1 MIVFVGFYLYLRIQ
15 MSCYHQILFFSKNA
29 SRSIS
34 KLLKSLSVEPS
45 IKRAKK
51 KFGKTLQESFLSFT
65 FVRYYKKFV
74 MGCIFVIRGILIY
87 IYAFDHNPPHI
98 HVRSGTDNFSITI
111 EDRIIEGIART
122 TTITIINKFIDDKKD
137 ELLEIWDKAQKGE
150 KINKIR

>member
-1 MIVFVGFYLYLRIQ
+1 MRFSGLRIQ
-15 MSCYHQILFFSKNA
+15 EINPLTFLAPLGQKYNIVREN
-29 SRSIS
+29 I
-34 KLLKSLSVEPS
+34 SLSYVV
-45 IKRAKK
+45 ITHKRAKK
-51 KFGKTLQESFLSFT
+51 KFGKTLQESFQSFT

>member
-1 MIVFVGFYLYLRIQ
+1 MDYIFY
-15 MSCYHQILFFSKNA
+15 CYVLLVFSKIA

-51 KFGKTLQESFLSFT
+51 KFGKTLQESFQSFT

>member
-1 MIVFVGFYLYLRIQ
+1 MRFSGLRIQ
-15 MSCYHQILFFSKNA
+15 EINPLTFLAPSGQKHNIVREN
-29 SRSIS
+29 I
-34 KLLKSLSVEPS
+34 SLSYVV
-45 IKRAKK
+45 ITHKRAKK
-51 KFGKTLQESFLSFT
+51 KFGKTLQESFQSFT
-65 FVRYYKKFV
+65 FVRYTIKNLLWVAFLL
-74 MGCIFVIRGILIY
+74 FEAFLIY

>member
-1 MIVFVGFYLYLRIQ
+1 M
-15 MSCYHQILFFSKNA
+15 
-29 SRSIS
+29 
-34 KLLKSLSVEPS
+34 
-45 IKRAKK
+45 
-51 KFGKTLQESFLSFT
+51 QESFQSFT